1 MAYWLSPPLPFGGH
15 WLLGTPGDR
24 LPLPN
29 GSGGVRAKI
38 SFSKRVNFSSVAC
51 PAVLMGAT
59 HSSRRGTDTMPAS
72 STLGQTLWI
81 RPARTAGGDDSDV
94 ASQVAVFPRDSAT
107 TSFAPRSVAAG
118 LRPCRP
124 LWQAARARALRELH
138 EGKTDPALMQELCA
152 ATDLALRATK
162 VTTRALGRTM
172 STLVVHEKLLWP
184 ILAQMSNAEK
194 VHFLDVPV
202 SQGGLVGV
210 TVEPQR
216 PRSPPARRG
225 WAQDPHVSSPE
236 GSRHSGSL
244 PRLSGWLRKTIRLG
258 YAIQFATHPPKFQG
272 ILFTS
277 VRGRD
282 APVHRAE
289 VASLLVKGAIEPIP
303 PAEMFSGLYSKYFI
317 VHKKGGGLRPILDLR
332 VLNRHL
338 HKLPFRMVTQ
348 KRILASV
355 RSQDWFMAIDLRT
368 RTSCLDPP
376 STSAVRRFAYEGRAY
391 QYRVL
396 PFGLSL
402 SPRVF
407 TKVVEAALLPRRE
420 GDVRGLCKAREEEHQ
435 VVLVTPLRPNQD
447 LVLGAETL
455 TTTPPWPLPL
465 ADSFP
470 RGRGTLRHPRQNLIS
485 MSGRDEPSS
494 LSGLQLF
501 LSLDKDGFPHGAHL
515 QEGRASTSTLRVH
528 RLPRTRGRDSHVIL
542 RPRPGYVPKVPTTL
556 PRDQVENLQALP
568 TGEEDPT
575 YPCCAQS
582 FDKMEDHAYCAQE
595 PTERESPSSKKH
607 KRDAAR
613 RVRDKRRQ
621 KSRINIGVS
630 ITRWKAVLKD
640 KCFQGDAEVA
650 CFLLDWLAGC
660 NFLPESC
667 KMLAS
672 SLKSI
677 NSTLREL
684 NLSYNKIGDSGVGYL
699 CAGLI
704 SPNCRL
710 QILKLKRCG
719 LTESCCATLSL
730 VLKSPNSKL
739 IELEL
744 KCNDLQDSGVKKLSG
759 GLENP
764 QCRIEKLGLSGCM
777 ITEEGCRSLASA
789 LNSNPGHLRELD
801 LSYNHP
807 GDSKEE
813 LFPAKQ
819 QDPHFKLNLDYG
831 GKGRMEPCLRKYAF
845 QLTVDKNTLHP
856 RLILSE
862 DTQTISETTVEQ
874 KYPDH
879 PDRFKL
885 FPEFLCTEPL
895 SGRCHF
901 EVEYKG
907 GIAVAVAYKTLDRT
921 EHIMGVNNKFPS
933 LHCLDGNLKLW
944 QNNESTCE
952 FPVSA
957 RSTRIAVYVDW
968 AAGSL
973 TYYSIRNGTL
983 IHLHTHHNSFTH
995 ALYIGFILL
1004 PNSSVTLCPR
1014 TQIF

>member
-1 MAYWLSPPLPFGGH
+1 
-15 WLLGTPGDR
+15 
-24 LPLPN
+24 
-29 GSGGVRAKI
+29 
-38 SFSKRVNFSSVAC
+38 
-51 PAVLMGAT
+51 
-59 HSSRRGTDTMPAS
+59 
-72 STLGQTLWI
+72 
-81 RPARTAGGDDSDV
+81 
-94 ASQVAVFPRDSAT
+94 
-107 TSFAPRSVAAG
+107 
-118 LRPCRP
+118 
-124 LWQAARARALRELH
+124 
-138 EGKTDPALMQELCA
+138 
-152 ATDLALRATK
+152 
-162 VTTRALGRTM
+162 
-172 STLVVHEKLLWP
+172 
-184 ILAQMSNAEK
+184 
-194 VHFLDVPV
+194 
-202 SQGGLVGV
+202 
-210 TVEPQR
+210 
-216 PRSPPARRG
+216 
-225 WAQDPHVSSPE
+225 
-236 GSRHSGSL
+236 
-244 PRLSGWLRKTIRLG
+244 
-258 YAIQFATHPPKFQG
+258 
-272 ILFTS
+272 
-277 VRGRD
+277 
-282 APVHRAE
+282 
-289 VASLLVKGAIEPIP
+289 
-303 PAEMFSGLYSKYFI
+303 
-317 VHKKGGGLRPILDLR
+317 
-332 VLNRHL
+332 
-338 HKLPFRMVTQ
+338 
-348 KRILASV
+348 
-355 RSQDWFMAIDLRT
+355 
-368 RTSCLDPP
+368 
-376 STSAVRRFAYEGRAY
+376 
-391 QYRVL
+391 
-396 PFGLSL
+396 
-402 SPRVF
+402 
-407 TKVVEAALLPRRE
+407 
-420 GDVRGLCKAREEEHQ
+420 
-435 VVLVTPLRPNQD
+435 
-447 LVLGAETL
+447 
-455 TTTPPWPLPL
+455 
-465 ADSFP
+465 
-470 RGRGTLRHPRQNLIS
+470 
-485 MSGRDEPSS
+485 
-494 LSGLQLF
+494 
-501 LSLDKDGFPHGAHL
+501 
-515 QEGRASTSTLRVH
+515 
-528 RLPRTRGRDSHVIL
+528 
-542 RPRPGYVPKVPTTL
+542 
-556 PRDQVENLQALP
+556 
-568 TGEEDPT
+568 
-575 YPCCAQS
+575 
-582 FDKMEDHAYCAQE
+582 MEDHAYCAQE